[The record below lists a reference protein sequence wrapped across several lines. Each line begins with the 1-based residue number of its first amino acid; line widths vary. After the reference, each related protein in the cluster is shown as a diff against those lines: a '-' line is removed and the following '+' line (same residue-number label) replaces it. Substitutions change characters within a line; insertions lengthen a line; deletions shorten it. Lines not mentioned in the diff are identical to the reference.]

1 MSAADRLDIPAAEI
15 CLFLS
20 LFQQQL
26 EAGAGPYLLPLS
38 ESLCLPASLVVS
50 HLTLC
55 VYCHHFFLSLSCLSY
70 CISFALCALQRC
82 SAVERCWVCWLGA
95 TGYSCCLVRRWTDVC
110 HHILEEVLA
119 SSGSFFFFITVEEC
133 WRQFVTCSWSKP
145 PPYRWAANGAWCR
158 RAVCV
163 WLSSLLCP
171 ALKQSC
177 LDSGKHSCPAVESKT
192 SN

>member
-1 MSAADRLDIPAAEI
+1 MSSYQLIIVPTGWCVLLLLPSGWCRVAARGMSAADRLDIPAAEI

-38 ESLCLPASLVVS
+38 ESLCLPASLVVC

-95 TGYSCCLVRRWTDVC
+95 TGYSCCLVRR
-110 HHILEEVLA
+110 
-119 SSGSFFFFITVEEC
+119 
-133 WRQFVTCSWSKP
+133 
-145 PPYRWAANGAWCR
+145 
-158 RAVCV
+158 
-163 WLSSLLCP
+163 
-171 ALKQSC
+171 
-177 LDSGKHSCPAVESKT
+177 
-192 SN
+192 